1 MGRWEPNALER
12 LQDAAMSLFQ
22 ERGYDRTTVEE
33 IAARAG
39 LTERTFFRYFSD
51 KREVLFS
58 RSKELEALLVN
69 TIADAPKAMAPL
81 DAVAAALEAT
91 SPGFEERRAHACK
104 RQPLIVAHAE
114 LRERELIKLASLAS
128 AMSESLRG
136 RGVEKTVANLVAE
149 AGIAIFKSAFER
161 WIEDTTKHELA
172 HHVRVALAELR
183 LITAGASTASSAPP
197 PTQAPRRSRPA
208 SR

>member
-12 LQDAAMSLFQ
+12 LQDAAMELFQ

-58 RSKELEALLVN
+58 GSKGLEALMVS
-69 TIADAPKAMAPL
+69 TIAGAPKAMAPI
-81 DAVAAALEAT
+81 DVVAAALEAT

-104 RQPLIVAHAE
+104 RQLLIVAHAE

-128 AMSESLRG
+128 AMAESLRG
-136 RGVEKTVANLVAE
+136 RGVEKSVAHLVAE

-161 WIEDTTKHELA
+161 WIEDTKKLELA
-172 HHVRVALAELR
+172 HHVRSALAELR
-183 LITAGASTASSAPP
+183 LITAGASVAASAPP
-197 PTQAPRRSRPA
+197 PTKAPRRSRSA

>member
-12 LQDAAMSLFQ
+12 LRDAAMELFQ

-33 IAARAG
+33 ISARAG

-58 RSKELEALLVN
+58 GSKDLEALIIGA
-69 TIADAPKAMAPL
+69 IAAAPKAMAPI
-81 DAVAAALEAT
+81 DVVAAALEAT
-91 SPGFEERRAHACK
+91 SPGFEERRAHARK

-128 AMSESLRG
+128 AMAESLQG
-136 RGVEKTVANLVAE
+136 RGVDKTVAHLVAE

-161 WIEDTTKHELA
+161 WVEDTKNHELA

-183 LITAGASTASSAPP
+183 LITAGASVASSMPP
-197 PTQAPRRSRPA
+197 QSKAPRRGRPA